1 MEKAE
6 IKSALES
13 LLVVSDEPLDP
24 GRAAEVL
31 EIGESEVKAVL
42 DELAEDFRREERG
55 IQLRQIAGGYRF
67 FTHPAHAHL
76 VEKLVLSWDTRRLT
90 QAALE
95 TLAVIAYRQ
104 PVTRA
109 VIGSIRGVSAD
120 AAVASLLA
128 KGIIKERGRDN
139 TPGSPILYGTSEL
152 FLEKFGLNTI
162 KDLPP
167 LTEFEL
173 DPTVRGEIEAGL
185 GTAPSPD
192 VEELPLIGETDIAA
206 ETDMA
211 EISDSRDERA
221 VD

>member
-1 MEKAE
+1 MEKSLV
-6 IKSALES
+6 KSALES
-13 LLVVSDEPLDP
+13 LLVVSDEPLSA
-24 GRAAEVL
+24 GSAAEIL
-31 EIGESEVKAVL
+31 EIPESEVRAAL
-42 DELAEDFRREERG
+42 DELADDLRRDERG

-95 TLAVIAYRQ
+95 TLSVVAYRQ

-109 VIGSIRGVSAD
+109 IIGSIRGVSAD

-128 KGIIKERGRDN
+128 KGLIKEKGRDS
-139 TPGSPILYGTSEL
+139 TPGAPILYGTSEL

-167 LTEFEL
+167 LLEFEP
-173 DPTVRGEIEAGL
+173 DPTARGEIEGGL
-185 GTAPSPD
+185 GAPPD
-192 VEELPLIGETDIAA
+192 LDAEQLPLTDGDVIVPEPEPAGAGEP
-206 ETDMA
+206 
-211 EISDSRDERA
+211 SDPEAD
-221 VD
+221 

>member
-1 MEKAE
+1 MEKTE
-6 IKSALES
+6 IKSVLES
-13 LLVVSDEPLDP
+13 LLVVSDEPLSC
-24 GRAAEVL
+24 GRAAEML
-31 EIGESEVKAVL
+31 EIGEGEAKAAL
-42 DELAEDFRREERG
+42 DELAEDLRREERG

-128 KGIIKERGRDN
+128 KGLIKEMGRDN

-167 LTEFEL
+167 LMEFEP
-173 DPTVRGEIEAGL
+173 DPTASEEIEAGL
-185 GTAPSPD
+185 GAAPNLGAD
-192 VEELPLIGETDIAA
+192 ELPPTGEADIVTKTDIAGIGA
-206 ETDMA
+206 
-211 EISDSRDERA
+211 SGDERV

>member
-1 MEKAE
+1 MEKSLV
-6 IKSALES
+6 KSALES
-13 LLVVSDEPLDP
+13 LLVVSDEPLSA
-24 GRAAEVL
+24 GSAAEIL
-31 EIGESEVKAVL
+31 EIPESEVRAAL
-42 DELAEDFRREERG
+42 DELAEDLRRDERG

-109 VIGSIRGVSAD
+109 IIGSIRGVSAD

-128 KGIIKERGRDN
+128 KGLIKERGRDN
-139 TPGSPILYGTSEL
+139 TPGAPILYGTSEL
-152 FLEKFGLNTI
+152 FLEKFGLNNL

-167 LTEFEL
+167 LTEFEP
-173 DPTVRGEIEAGL
+173 DPTVRGEIEGGL
-185 GTAPSPD
+185 GAAP
-192 VEELPLIGETDIAA
+192 ELAGTGDLGDAGRSIDG
-206 ETDMA
+206 
-211 EISDSRDERA
+211 
-221 VD
+221 